1 MKSPSPST
9 APRNRAYFIA
19 GVLILAFIP
28 RGLPAQDQPEKK
40 NEIIYNEVVE
50 LIGQLTSQSDK
61 EKIKAANKLGKI
73 RAAYSVAAL
82 KEALKDPSI
91 QVRLAIVDALGQI
104 ATAASAKALAK
115 EARDDAS
122 EEVQVAAVEALSA
135 LQVEASYQGCVSLVQ
150 SSKKEK
156 TKQAAL
162 DCIRKW
168 NQSHAAL
175 TKPIALPK
183 GKKEPRLA
191 KPKQAQ
197 EEPPP
202 QEMETGKKKK
212 KKKKEPEKGS
222 FFEGSLGPQVKP
234 KSLTILVDYPGTKGK
249 ELSIKEIKEEESQ
262 PEGLQIKEIIDEYP
276 MDEPTLPPPAFS
288 EKEKIEFPDEEAFVT
303 LHASSQD
310 VLRCLA
316 GSGKHG
322 RALKVKILITPGGH
336 MGRLYVL
343 TDTNVEEQRC
353 IKTVISQLE
362 FPPFKSSYIVSHEFK
377 SEQYTTDEILPS
389 GLLKEAEIYP
399 QPGKKKHDF
408 LTVDISSL
416 GKQPLLGTSFA
427 VPTSKGGLAFILTG
441 EYVFRKIFGLGLELN
456 AGSGISVDYEG
467 QGGVEEALFGNLGIF
482 ARLAGEKKFEKIH
495 IRYGGKLSIYLPTAS
510 KGSYEYDVGEQVFMA
525 ENRLR
530 ANVYA
535 SKIDYYRIERYY
547 PNINSSSAFF
557 LRPDFGFALGTD
569 RFLLQLELGFDFL
582 LLTDATYEDE
592 YGDGYS
598 TGSTNM
604 VMIHIGAGMYFF
616 PIEFLQ
622 ASIELTWINP
632 VHGRLYENPESPST
646 SLRAPGGELC
656 ITPAVTFFI
665 PLPRGNAF
673 VGIGARVPT
682 GDINSTLGSFTWI
695 ANAGWR
701 W

>member
-1 MKSPSPST
+1 MKSPSPRRF
-9 APRNRAYFIA
+9 ACFIA
-19 GVLILAFIP
+19 GVLILACIP
-28 RGLPAQDQPEKK
+28 RSLPAQVQPVKK
-40 NEIIYNEVVE
+40 NEIIYNKVVG
-50 LIGQLTSQSDK
+50 LIGKLASQTEQ
-61 EKIKAANKLGKI
+61 EKIKAAKKLGKI

-104 ATAASAKALAK
+104 ATAASAKTLVLAAGK
-115 EARDDAS
+115 DSS
-122 EEVQVAAVEALSA
+122 EEVQVAAVGALSA
-135 LQVEASYQGCVSLVQ
+135 LHMEASYQGCVSLVA
-150 SSKKEK
+150 SKNEK

-162 DCIRKW
+162 DCVRQW
-168 NQSHAAL
+168 NKPHTTL
-175 TKPIALPK
+175 KKPIALPK
-183 GKKEPRLA
+183 GKKEPKLA

-197 EEPPP
+197 KEPQP
-202 QEMETGKKKK
+202 QEKETGKKKK

-222 FFEGSLGPQVKP
+222 FFEESLGPQVKP
-234 KSLTILVDYPGTKGK
+234 KSLSIIIDYPGTKGK
-249 ELSIKEIKEEESQ
+249 KLSIKEIKEEESQ

-276 MDEPTLPPPAFS
+276 MDEPTLPPPALS
-288 EKEKIEFPDEEAFVT
+288 EKAKIEFPDEEAFVT
-303 LHASSQD
+303 LHGSSQD
-310 VLRCLA
+310 VLHCLA
-316 GSGKHG
+316 DTGKHG

-336 MGRLYVL
+336 LGHLYVL
-343 TDTNVEEQRC
+343 TDTSVEEQRC

-377 SEQYTTDEILPS
+377 SEQSRAPS
-389 GLLKEAEIYP
+389 GLLKEEEIYP
-399 QPGKKKHDF
+399 PPGKKKHDF
-408 LTVDISSL
+408 LTVDLSSL
-416 GKQPLLGTSFA
+416 SKQPLLGTSFA
-427 VPTSKGGLAFILTG
+427 VPSGKGGLAFILTG
-441 EYVFRKIFGLGLELN
+441 EYVFKKIFGLGLELN

-510 KGSYEYDVGEQVFMA
+510 KGSYEYDVEVEASLA

-530 ANVYA
+530 AHVYA

-547 PNINSSSAFF
+547 PNINSSSALF

-582 LLTDATYEDE
+582 LLKD
-592 YGDGYS
+592 
-598 TGSTNM
+598 STNM
-604 VMIHIGAGMYFF
+604 AMIHIAAGLYFF

-622 ASIELTWINP
+622 TSLELTWINP
-632 VHGRLYENPESPST
+632 VYGRLYENPESPST
-646 SLRAPGGELC
+646 SLRAPGGEFC

-665 PLPRGNAF
+665 PLPRGSAF

-682 GDINSTLGSFTWI
+682 GDINATLGNFTWV

-701 W
+701 F